1 MVVMVKIK
9 TTMIMMIMLMQTKI
23 CRTVQHGWLQGGNW
37 GREAA
42 HSWPAHGYAPSNQ
55 DMYLYLYLCVMWRFY
70 PIPRYLAK
78 GKAKAKAKQNMIIWH
93 LNKQIIKRL
102 NYAQKNN
109 PVQLAEK
116 RRVPTDKKTTQI
128 RWQSGGAKYTIK
140 LFKKQIQILK
150 LFLPHSPGPLH
161 PIFKLN
167 LWILNNASHCQLA
180 STPTFSLRNEILGFP
195 YITWV

>member
-1 MVVMVKIK
+1 M
-9 TTMIMMIMLMQTKI
+9 
-23 CRTVQHGWLQGGNW
+23 
-37 GREAA
+37 
-42 HSWPAHGYAPSNQ
+42 
-55 DMYLYLYLCVMWRFY
+55 
-70 PIPRYLAK
+70 
-78 GKAKAKAKQNMIIWH
+78 
-93 LNKQIIKRL
+93 
-102 NYAQKNN
+102 QKND

-195 YITWV
+195 YITWEMLVTLNLGIKQRALKLEKIIWGGNWPKKKNCQTFLLCPLLQVAKCCRLQPQAIVAKISSEDHHKPQHQH